1 MKHLLVALGAAAPLT
16 AIAGFQVV
24 NEPPLPAVVAAAATA
39 PATAGAVPSVSV
51 AEAPL
56 AAPDAA
62 SAGSQGIGLIAVRY
76 TGTPDKVIPVR
87 TGFGRDLKLP
97 EALKQIAP
105 PGWTPM
111 FNDGVVESFIDRNRL
126 VSWRGGRKW
135 TEVLDILAS
144 ENNLVVDLDWSRH
157 TLNANFKA
165 MAPKMPSVTAA
176 PSAPAAPVVMSWI
189 AKSGSTL
196 RTAVTEWATKEG
208 WQVVWGPTFDY
219 PIVSQLSFDGS
230 FLDAIVGVFR
240 SYEKADRPLLVDV
253 HAAQKLLYITARP

>member
-1 MKHLLVALGAAAPLT
+1 MKHLLVALGTAAPLT
-16 AIAGFQVV
+16 AMAGFQVV
-24 NEPPLPAVVAAAATA
+24 NEPPPPTVVAAAATA
-39 PATAGAVPSVSV
+39 PVTAGAVPSAAV
-51 AEAPL
+51 AATPL
-56 AAPDAA
+56 AASDAA

-76 TGTPDKVIPVR
+76 SGTPDRDIPVR
-87 TGFGRDLKLP
+87 TGFGRDLKLT

-105 PGWTPM
+105 SGWTPM
-111 FNDGVVESFIDRNRL
+111 FNDGVVEAFIDRNRL

-144 ENNLVVDLDWSRH
+144 ENNLIVDLDWSRR
-157 TLNANFKA
+157 TLNVSFRA
-165 MAPKMPSVTAA
+165 MAPKTLSAGAA
-176 PSAPAAPVVMSWI
+176 PSVPTAPVVQSWI

-219 PIVSQLSFDGS
+219 PIVAQLSFDGS
-230 FLDAIVGVFR
+230 FLDAIVEIFR